1 MYKRQGGFYKS
12 PAIRFHRTSL
22 PTEIARHLHAAPL
35 PHPAYSAEKAW
46 AARKGIGDMEG
57 HWRHGRASQG
67 IKHLLL
73 YLLQLVFHLHHDI
86 LHLSLIAL

>member
-1 MYKRQGGFYKS
+1 MPRHS
-12 PAIRFHRTSL
+12 PTPLIQLKKHG
-22 PTEIARHLHAAPL
+22 RHGRAL
-35 PHPAYSAEKAW
+35 
-46 AARKGIGDMEG
+46 GDMEG

>member
-1 MYKRQGGFYKS
+1 MGRDKKNHTPCGQRAPQDKS
-12 PAIRFHRTSL
+12 PHQKI
-22 PTEIARHLHAAPL
+22 RHLHATPL

-73 YLLQLVFHLHHDI
+73 NLLQLVFHLHHDI

>member
-1 MYKRQGGFYKS
+1 MPRHS
-12 PAIRFHRTSL
+12 PT
-22 PTEIARHLHAAPL
+22 PL
-35 PHPAYSAEKAW
+35 IQLKKHER
-46 AARKGIGDMEG
+46 ARKGIGDMEG

>member
-1 MYKRQGGFYKS
+1 MPRHSPTPLIQLKKRG
-12 PAIRFHRTSL
+12 
-22 PTEIARHLHAAPL
+22 RHGRALGT
-35 PHPAYSAEKAW
+35 W
-46 AARKGIGDMEG
+46 KGIGG
-57 HWRHGRASQG
+57 HGRASQG

>member
-1 MYKRQGGFYKS
+1 MPRHS
-12 PAIRFHRTSL
+12 PA
-22 PTEIARHLHAAPL
+22 PL
-35 PHPAYSAEKAW
+35 IQLKKHGR
-46 AARKGIGDMEG
+46 ARKGIGDMEG

>member
-1 MYKRQGGFYKS
+1 MGPGKNHTPCGQRAPQDKS
-12 PAIRFHRTSL
+12 PHR
-22 PTEIARHLHAAPL
+22 EIRHLHAAPL
-35 PHPAYSAEKAW
+35 PHTAYSAEKAW

>member
-1 MYKRQGGFYKS
+1 MPRHS
-12 PAIRFHRTSL
+12 PTPLI
-22 PTEIARHLHAAPL
+22 HL
-35 PHPAYSAEKAW
+35 KKTW
-46 AARKGIGDMEG
+46 AARKGIGDMER

>member
-1 MYKRQGGFYKS
+1 MPRHS
-12 PAIRFHRTSL
+12 PTQLIQL
-22 PTEIARHLHAAPL
+22 K
-35 PHPAYSAEKAW
+35 KAW
-46 AARKGIGDMEG
+46 KGIGDMEG
-57 HWRHGRASQG
+57 HGRHGRASQG

>member
-46 AARKGIGDMEG
+46 KGIGDTEG

-73 YLLQLVFHLHHDI
+73 YLLQLVFHLYHDI

>member
-1 MYKRQGGFYKS
+1 MGPGKNHTPCGQRAPQDKS
-12 PAIRFHRTSL
+12 PHRK
-22 PTEIARHLHAAPL
+22 IRHLHATPL

>member
-1 MYKRQGGFYKS
+1 MPRHS
-12 PAIRFHRTSL
+12 PT
-22 PTEIARHLHAAPL
+22 PL
-35 PHPAYSAEKAW
+35 IQLKKTW
-46 AARKGIGDMEG
+46 AAQKGIGDMEG

-73 YLLQLVFHLHHDI
+73 YLLKLVFHLHHDI

>member
-1 MYKRQGGFYKS
+1 MPRHS
-12 PAIRFHRTSL
+12 PT
-22 PTEIARHLHAAPL
+22 PL
-35 PHPAYSAEKAW
+35 IQLKKHG

>member
-1 MYKRQGGFYKS
+1 MPRHS
-12 PAIRFHRTSL
+12 PT
-22 PTEIARHLHAAPL
+22 PL
-35 PHPAYSAEKAW
+35 IQQKKHER
-46 AARKGIGDMEG
+46 ARKGIGDMEG
-57 HWRHGRASQG
+57 HWGHGRASQG